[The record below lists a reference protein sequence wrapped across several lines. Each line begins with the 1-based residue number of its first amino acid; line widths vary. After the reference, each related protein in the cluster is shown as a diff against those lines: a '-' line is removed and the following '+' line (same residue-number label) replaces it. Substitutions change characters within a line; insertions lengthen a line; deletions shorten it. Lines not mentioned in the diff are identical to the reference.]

1 MMKRLTS
8 DDTKSIFYD
17 LNLFF
22 AKDNEVWIRG
32 GGPEPDYQDCTL
44 VNWIGRVAD
53 KHNLEI
59 YARDAVNL
67 GDEMYD
73 CLQYGIDTIEGVVA
87 LLHTAAVQATTMRS
101 RLKEIEDI
109 LGDDYDLDRLKE
121 LVEADR
127 EGRCAVTPCKQ
138 GDIVY
143 LITEPQNVKGLD
155 LGDVPDT
162 EYEKKRVFE
171 CIVGSITIWDGGSHI
186 QIILLHNGERV
197 AHYIQPKDFKNGVVH
212 FNRENAEAV
221 LQNHKDQEKLPEAYQ
236 HQIMS
241 RFCRKD

>member
-1 MMKRLTS
+1 MKRLTS

-87 LLHTAAVQATTMRS
+87 LLHAAAVQATTMRS

-121 LVEADR
+121 LVEADI
-127 EGRCAVTPCKQ
+127 EGRCVVLPCKVGDTIYTIGASICKWREIDHCDEYCDGQ
-138 GDIVY
+138 QYRDCWEGESTVLERKFGLYDIVS
-143 LITEPQNVKGLD
+143 INKT
-155 LGDVPDT
+155 
-162 EYEKKRVFE
+162 VFL
-171 CIVGSITIWDGGSHI
+171 T
-186 QIILLHNGERV
+186 
-197 AHYIQPKDFKNGVVH
+197 
-212 FNRENAEAV
+212 REEAEAA
-221 LQNHKDQEKLPEAYQ
+221 LEKMKGGNE
-236 HQIMS
+236 
-241 RFCRKD
+241 

>member
-121 LVEADR
+121 LVEANR
-127 EGRCAVTPCKQ
+127 EGRCVVLPCKV
-138 GDIVY
+138 GDKLYKISENSVKEVVAQSVV
-143 LITEPQNVKGLD
+143 LMLSHTVNHLTVHVANERGAMTEV
-155 LGDVPDT
+155 
-162 EYEKKRVFE
+162 E
-171 CIVGSITIWDGGSHI
+171 I
-186 QIILLHNGERV
+186 
-197 AHYIQPKDFKNGVVH
+197 KDFGKTIFLTH
-212 FNRENAEAV
+212 EESESA
-221 LQNHKDQEKLPEAYQ
+221 LEKMKED
-236 HQIMS
+236 
-241 RFCRKD
+241 K